1 MTHLLVSI
9 SLFHLTKSPTFYSLS
24 KSFLSVFLSITR
36 SRLSESI
43 FILRFFS
50 VFQNF
55 LRKANN
61 NFLFSNFQHCV
72 IYKFLSKSYI
82 RKCIFTSGSFKFFN
96 IFWNF
101 FFFFLFLG
109 IYQESD
115 VICCQ
120 QFHTNRS
127 ILESRIRLIV
137 DNTQF

>member
-101 FFFFLFLG
+101 FFFFYFLVFIKNQMLFVANSFIRTGL
-109 IYQESD
+109 SW
-115 VICCQ
+115 
-120 QFHTNRS
+120 NRAF
-127 ILESRIRLIV
+127 V
-137 DNTQF
+137 W